1 MSISNI
7 CRRVSEKLPSVKG
20 FTLIELM
27 VVVAIIGILSAV
39 AVPNFK
45 KYQAKAKT
53 SEAKMQLA
61 ALFTAETAALNE
73 YDSYGTCLKMMGY
86 DPSADSSQRYYSVGF
101 FSGTGGND
109 SLREAGLVACTNGGE
124 ISWFA
129 AGKSVPG
136 SGAAPGSTS
145 TSLDPTAGGG
155 TYDAASSGFTVA
167 AAGIIVKSTIDKWLI
182 DHQKK
187 LKQIQVG
194 Y

>member
-1 MSISNI
+1 MTIL
-7 CRRVSEKLPSVKG
+7 RKAKG

-61 ALFTAETAALNE
+61 AIFTAETAALNE

-86 DPSADSSQRYYSVGF
+86 DPSDDADQRYYYTGF
-101 FSGTGGND
+101 NNQTGGN
-109 SLREAGLVACTNGGE
+109 SFLVSNGLSAC
-124 ISWFA
+124 A
-129 AGKSVPG
+129 AGTNVSYFPPNKKVPG
-136 SGAAPGSTS
+136 NLSTIAAMADLASANPSES
-145 TSLDPTAGGG
+145 SFTA
-155 TYDAASSGFTVA
+155 AAS
-167 AAGIIVKSTIDKWLI
+167 GIIAKGTLVDKWTI
-182 DHQKK
+182 NQAKK
-187 LKQIQVG
+187 ILQTQVG

>member
-1 MSISNI
+1 MKKFRVPSSLRRSNGK
-7 CRRVSEKLPSVKG
+7 SLG

-61 ALFTAETAALNE
+61 AIFTAETAALNE

-86 DPSADSSQRYYSVGF
+86 DPSADSSQRYYAVGF
-101 FSGTGGND
+101 ADGKVGGNT
-109 SLREAGLVACTNGGE
+109 SLTGAGLVACEAGE
-124 ISWFA
+124 NNSYFN

-136 SGAAPGSTS
+136 ALGMGTNGDLLAAGDAANNGFTAS
-145 TSLDPTAGGG
+145 AGGNI
-155 TYDAASSGFTVA
+155 AVSSTDL
-167 AAGIIVKSTIDKWLI
+167 KDKWTI
-182 DHQKK
+182 NHQKL
-187 LKQIQVG
+187 LKQTSVG